1 MEEAGHW
8 EVSAY
13 WRCSS
18 AYSTVALNGNK
29 VKKIVVNLPNGPKG
43 LLTGS
48 FAEELK
54 PLLPVVFLESER
66 PSDGLKGS
74 ELKKLAVELCKRRKQ
89 LKNPSKGSNKFT
101 ASKFHQKA
109 FFDTRNAFEI

>member
-1 MEEAGHW
+1 MDEAGHW

-18 AYSTVALNGNK
+18 AYSTVAFNGNK

-43 LLTGS
+43 LLKGS

-54 PLLPVVFLESER
+54 PLLPVVFLESELL
-66 PSDGLKGS
+66 PDGLKGS
-74 ELKKLAVELCKRRKQ
+74 ELKKLSVELCKRRKQ
-89 LKNPSKGSNKFT
+89 VKNP
-101 ASKFHQKA
+101 
-109 FFDTRNAFEI
+109 

>member
-1 MEEAGHW
+1 MFPTKPW
-8 EVSAY
+8 ELWRRQVTGSLGSVRFY

-43 LLTGS
+43 LLKGS

-54 PLLPVVFLESER
+54 PLLPVVFLESEL

-74 ELKKLAVELCKRRKQ
+74 ELKKYL
-89 LKNPSKGSNKFT
+89 SNSVRDVK
-101 ASKFHQKA
+101 S
-109 FFDTRNAFEI
+109 